1 MVAGSFSV
9 EIDSSVEA
17 KRLWNGMVKDGHNLI
32 PKLAPQLF
40 EGVTFV
46 KGNGGVG
53 TILNTDFSYV
63 KERIDE
69 IDEENLVYSFSQVEG
84 GVVGTKLASVT
95 YQVKFSPKADG
106 GTLVIYICNYDS
118 LPGVAHDE
126 AKIEEIKEK
135 STELFKLIEAYL
147 IANPTSY
154 C

>member
-9 EIDSSVEA
+9 EIESSMEA
-17 KRLWNGMVKDGHNLI
+17 KTLWNGMVKDGHNLI
-32 PKLAPQLF
+32 R
-40 EGVTFV
+40 
-46 KGNGGVG
+46 N
-53 TILNTDFSYV
+53 YV

-69 IDEENLVYSFSQVEG
+69 IDEENSVYSFSQVEG

-106 GTLVIYICNYDS
+106 GTLVIYTCNYDS
-118 LPGVAHDE
+118 LPGVAHDD
-126 AKIEEIKEK
+126 AKIEEIKGK